1 METPHDNSNGIPVV
15 VSGIPTVKDEN
26 GIVSPFPYLNPDS
39 EEWKGDDEQDDFDE
53 GGGIGVRPID
63 PDEPDNDG
71 GDEEE
76 FEDNDEDDGTDTG
89 FGIGIGLL
97 SFSIFPPLLPA

>member
-1 METPHDNSNGIPVV
+1 METPRDNANGIPVV

-39 EEWKGDDEQDDFDE
+39 EEWKGADDEDGFDD
-53 GGGIGVRPID
+53 GGIGVRPID
-63 PDEPDNDG
+63 PEEPDNDG

-76 FEDNDEDDGTDTG
+76 FEDDDNDDTDTG

-97 SFSIFPPLLPA
+97 SFVSFQLLLTA